1 MWFQLE
7 EFDLGCKLTLPVVHP
22 KELPCIQP
30 RVTVTV
36 GRRGTPG
43 TGNPSDY
50 VFRWNII
57 RGNIRTGE
65 LVRGCCRFP
74 GGRLNSRGGET
85 SLIFYFKVELEGLSD
100 RGQGEPGERWA
111 SSNV

>member
-1 MWFQLE
+1 MYCSSQTLGFPLE

-36 GRRGTPG
+36 GRRGTSG

-50 VFRWNII
+50 VFRWSII

-65 LVRGCCRFP
+65 LVRVLLQVP
-74 GGRLNSRGGET
+74 
-85 SLIFYFKVELEGLSD
+85 
-100 RGQGEPGERWA
+100 RWKTQQQRWQDKLDFLF
-111 SSNV
+111 